1 MTSYIG
7 TSDHTL
13 ATAASTCASCGRL
26 LTGSYYIIVD
36 RAEHYCPT
44 CIATRPRCDNCGAP
58 VGADAW
64 QLHDARL
71 QCARCH
77 STAVYDLEQ
86 AHRLYGETVSGIT
99 EQLGLILHV
108 GVEFRVVDAPT
119 LRTVRAQ
126 DIEYVPLDERTLGLY
141 QRHGHVRVIYVLY
154 GLPRLLFRTT
164 VAHEYA
170 HAWQGEYCPLLDNH
184 VLREGFAEWVAYRH
198 LEWLGCA
205 KAAERMLHANH
216 PYRPALEHVLSLEQQ
231 LTIPGLIDYM
241 RRAE

>member
-1 MTSYIG
+1 VG
-7 TSDHTL
+7 T
-13 ATAASTCASCGRL
+13 
-26 LTGSYYIIVD
+26 
-36 RAEHYCPT
+36 
-44 CIATRPRCDNCGAP
+44 
-58 VGADAW
+58 DAW

-99 EQLGLILHV
+99 EQLGMILHV